1 MRVWLDDERPMP
13 EGYDVHVRTAPEA
26 IDLIRSGRV
35 ELISLDHDLGPP
47 EAGTGYDVA
56 KAIGEMAYHGRIP
69 EMSFRVHTANPVG
82 RKNIVD
88 CLQNAKRFWWER
100 AQGASESQPVS

>member
-13 EGYDVHVRTAPEA
+13 DGYDVLVRTAPEA
-26 IDLIRSGRV
+26 IDLIRSGQV
-35 ELISLDHDLGPP
+35 TKISLNHDLGPP

-56 KAIGEMAYHGRIP
+56 KAIAEMAYHGRFP
-69 EMSFRVHTANPVG
+69 EISFRVHIANPVG

-100 AQGASESQPVS
+100 AKESAES